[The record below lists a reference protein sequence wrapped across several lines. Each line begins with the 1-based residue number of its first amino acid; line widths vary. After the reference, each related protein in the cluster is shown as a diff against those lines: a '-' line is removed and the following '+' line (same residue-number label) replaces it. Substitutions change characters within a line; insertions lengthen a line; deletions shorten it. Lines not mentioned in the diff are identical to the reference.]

1 VVQAPGEAAQVSRTS
16 VRVLEQ
22 APGPGRVGLPNVDHE
37 GQLGVAQGAP
47 QTVTLTADLGLG
59 PVGPPPCLVGQLPL
73 AIGLDGFALGP
84 PLLPLGLLFQP
95 QGPFFLLLGP
105 TALFV
110 ELAVEMQG
118 HQSHG
123 RQHG

>member
-1 VVQAPGEAAQVSRTS
+1 MPKFYG
-16 VRVLEQ
+16 
-22 APGPGRVGLPNVDHE
+22 G
-37 GQLGVAQGAP
+37 
-47 QTVTLTADLGLG
+47 
-59 PVGPPPCLVGQLPL
+59 CL
-73 AIGLDGFALGP
+73 
-84 PLLPLGLLFQP
+84 LLPLGLLFQP